1 MAEIAANPGPLVSV
15 AVPTYHGADF
25 VGQAIESVLC
35 QTFTD
40 FELLVVDNDSQDGT
54 ARIVES
60 FADPRVRF
68 FCNER
73 NIGAQ
78 ENWNRCLDLA
88 RGRYFKLLP
97 HDDLIRQDCLSRQVD
112 VLEADVAGKI
122 ALVFSARTVI
132 SPEGRPL
139 GSRRFRRTGS
149 GRVEAAQLVRA
160 CVRRGTN
167 VIGEPGCV
175 LMRRSLAA
183 RIGRFDATYP
193 YVIDLD
199 FWLRLLQHGDAWY
212 CAEPLASFRVS
223 PNQWTAK
230 LHGRQ
235 SSDFQSFIAHLE
247 RNAKLPTRP
256 WDRLCGRFTPTL
268 NSIARLAF
276 YRFHFGS

>member
-1 MAEIAANPGPLVSV
+1 MTEKAAYPTPLVSV
-15 AVPTYHGADF
+15 AVPTYRGAAF

-35 QTFTD
+35 QTVTD
-40 FELLVVDNDSQDGT
+40 FELLVVDNDSRDAT

-60 FADPRVRF
+60 FADARIRY

-78 ENWNRCLDLA
+78 ENWNRCLELA

-97 HDDLIRQDCLSRQVD
+97 HDDLIRQDCLRRQVD
-112 VLEADVAGKI
+112 VLEADVAQTI
-122 ALVFSARTVI
+122 ALAFSARTVI
-132 SPEGRPL
+132 SPEGRFL
-139 GSRRFRRTGS
+139 ASRRFRKSGS
-149 GRVEAAQLVRA
+149 GRVEATQLLRA

-175 LMRRSLAA
+175 MMRRSLATG
-183 RIGRFDATYP
+183 IGRFDATYP

-230 LHGRQ
+230 LRGRQ
-235 SSDFQSFIAHLE
+235 STDFQRFIAHLD
-247 RNAKLPTRP
+247 RSSRLPTSQ
-256 WDRLCGRFTPTL
+256 WDRVCGRFTPAL